1 MCYISV
7 LFMCSLSFPCGRFC
21 VFIWDLLAVSFIPL
35 SRLIP
40 QTQPPALRIHSQ
52 FLPISPYCSAG
63 INNSLRQRRLVLS
76 VLLNEFGEET
86 VRFRVTVSLPFSM
99 LLILPP
105 SPTSLSLSLYLSRFL
120 SGGCHHGDSTV
131 RMLQYEDQ
139 EGCSLSPMATAS
151 IRCEHCVAHTTSPPP
166 TPCITVTTQSLI
178 DLLCHLW
185 HQSWGH

>member
-1 MCYISV
+1 M
-7 LFMCSLSFPCGRFC
+7 
-21 VFIWDLLAVSFIPL
+21 
-35 SRLIP
+35 
-40 QTQPPALRIHSQ
+40 
-52 FLPISPYCSAG
+52 
-63 INNSLRQRRLVLS
+63 LS

-151 IRCEHCVAHTTSPPP
+151 IRCEHCVAHTTSPPTNSLYHCHHP
-166 TPCITVTTQSLI
+166 VSYRSPLSPLAPELRALIPPSHTCLDIIITQLPVY
-178 DLLCHLW
+178 
-185 HQSWGH
+185 